1 MDAHRTDDGQD
12 PAALL
17 SEMEQLRVRTRRTG
31 RSWWFPLTL
40 FGVLVL
46 GASPLYVPMGGDS
59 TEWPESTFAILVVRS
74 FAGLLTA
81 YPVVTAIYW
90 LTALAVGFVGSGLW
104 YRRQAQR
111 IGLRRPV
118 LAFVLTG
125 LLTTV
130 VLVLLQQVPAL
141 AWPLFWV
148 GLRGTLAIIVIAVAL
163 LVLAWL
169 ERSSALTA
177 VVIAFLGVA
186 ALVSTYNV
194 ENLLFVV
201 GVPYGPWANAVGVVL
216 PGLVLLV
223 SGLVAR
229 AQTARP
235 SADRVPA

>member
-1 MDAHRTDDGQD
+1 MDAHRPDDGQD

-31 RSWWFPLTL
+31 RTWWFPLTL

-46 GASPLYVPMGGDS
+46 GASPLYVSIGGED
-59 TEWPESTFAILVVRS
+59 TEWPGSTFAILVVRS

-81 YPVVTAIYW
+81 YPVETAFYW
-90 LTALAVGFVGSGLW
+90 LAALAVGFVGSGLW

-118 LAFVLTG
+118 LAFVLAG

-130 VLVLLQQVPAL
+130 VLVVLQQVPAV
-141 AWPLFWV
+141 AWLLFWV
-148 GLRGTLAIIVIAVAL
+148 SFRGTLAIIVIAVSL

-177 VVIAFLGVA
+177 VVIAFLGVT

-194 ENLLFVV
+194 ENLLFDV
-201 GVPYGPWANAVGVVL
+201 GVPYGQWANAAGVVL

-229 AQTARP
+229 ALTARP
-235 SADRVPA
+235 RDRVPA